1 MMLTSLFRQKKKI
14 AFNEKSRRPRRKIKA
29 HPVIVTG
36 FIPYVLI
43 TIHHCALITAVK
55 MCLASR
61 SPYLLLVVVVDY
73 EVRSWWRLKVFFGFR
88 ANAGLIRNREQM
100 VGYLLRGLR

>member
-1 MMLTSLFRQKKKI
+1 MMLTSLFRQKKI
-14 AFNEKSRRPRRKIKA
+14 AFNVKSRRPRRKIKA

-36 FIPYVLI
+36 LIPYVLI

-55 MCLASR
+55 MCISSR
-61 SPYLLLVVVVDY
+61 SPHLLLVVVVDY

>member
-1 MMLTSLFRQKKKI
+1 MLTSLFRQKKI
-14 AFNEKSRRPRRKIKA
+14 AFNVKSRRPRRKIKA

-36 FIPYVLI
+36 LVPDVLI

-55 MCLASR
+55 MCISSR
-61 SPYLLLVVVVDY
+61 LPHSLLVVVVDY
-73 EVRSWWRLKVFFGFR
+73 QVRSWWRLNVFFGFR
-88 ANAGLIRNREQM
+88 ANAGLMRNRERM